1 MKSYKEYLTESKKV
15 YEFKVKIAGD
25 HPDNAVEQIKGS
37 LAQFHVSK
45 VSKGMTTP
53 IQERHSEFPEHKNVG
68 MTIYDVT
75 TDYPATQLQIRDMV
89 ATGLGVTHSHVIV
102 RNMAE
107 EAEHALNHEHD
118 KKSGK
123 ALVGTTQEPSN
134 HGDMVNDKYKYDLL
148 KELGKEKHNMTQI
161 KGFNDQILANSL
173 PGVSEEYKK
182 VKDFNSNKQGNVSA
196 IGTKQNKLP
205 VLPKG
210 AR

>member
-37 LAQFHVSK
+37 LSQFHVTK
-45 VSKGMTTP
+45 VNKGITTP

-75 TDYPATQLQIRDMV
+75 TDYPATSLQIRDMV

-102 RNMAE
+102 RNMWE
-107 EAEHALNHEHD
+107 EREHEINHEHD
-118 KKSGK
+118 EKTGK
-123 ALVGTTQEPSN
+123 AVGGTTQDPSD
-134 HGDMVNDKYKYDLL
+134 HSDLVNDKYKYDLL
-148 KELGKEKHNMTQI
+148 KELGKEKHNMTQV
-161 KGFNDQILANSL
+161 KGFNDQILAEKM
-173 PGVSEEYKK
+173 PGVAEEYRK
-182 VKDFNSNKQGNVSA
+182 VKEFNTNKPGTTSI

-205 VLPKG
+205 KLPKG
-210 AR
+210 TK